1 MATVTEKTKVDVHQA
16 VKAAIAFF
24 KESFSVMP
32 VNHTQL
38 EEVDMTEDGKLWLIT
53 LGYDDPAISPT
64 PSSLDIFTR
73 PRPLRKYKVVHVDA
87 NTGKAIAI
95 KNR

>member
-1 MATVTEKTKVDVHQA
+1 MATITEKKVDVHQA

-24 KESFSVMP
+24 EKTFSVMP
-32 VNHTQL
+32 LRNMQL
-38 EEVDMTEDGKLWLIT
+38 EEVDLTDDGTLWLIT
-53 LGYDDPAISPT
+53 LGYDDPAVASMPSP
-64 PSSLDIFTR
+64 LDALTR

-87 NTGKAIAI
+87 NTGKGVAI